1 MNKKLFN
8 VLLFTA
14 GAAIGSVVTWRVV
27 KARYERI
34 VQEEIESVK
43 ETWARMNRED
53 DDSSVVDDN
62 DEDEDEDEDA
72 SDDEDVD
79 PVMIDYYKLANKYKG
94 SDDKIEN
101 SEEGGGDDE
110 VPYINGPYVITPN
123 DFGDGNY
130 DHDTYYLTYY
140 SDGVLSNDWYEKLD
154 VDETIGQDSI
164 EHFGEY
170 AEDNLHVRNER
181 LKADYEIVRDCRKYA
196 DMIANDPLMHM
207 HAN

>member
-14 GAAIGSVVTWRVV
+14 GAAIGSVVTWRVM

-62 DEDEDEDEDA
+62 DEDEDEDA

-123 DFGDGNY
+123 DFGDGDY
-130 DHDTYYLTYY
+130 DHDTYCLTYY
-140 SDGVLSNDWYEKLD
+140 SDGVLSNDWYEK
-154 VDETIGQDSI
+154 
-164 EHFGEY
+164 
-170 AEDNLHVRNER
+170 EDILHVRNER

-196 DMIANDPLMHM
+196 DVIDNDPLMHM